1 MNLTNDRKNT
11 NKRTYIIHSFIDVH
25 IYFIFSVIFLIVA
38 VKALSIVTL
47 NLLKTAAEVEPFRI
61 YISTHAVKLSKVT
74 KFC

>member
-1 MNLTNDRKNT
+1 MTEKNT
-11 NKRTYIIHSFIDVH
+11 NKWTYMTHSSMYKFTL
-25 IYFIFSVIFLIVA
+25 IYPWIFLIVA